1 MSPDSGGLWIIHLP
15 NPQTIIEVVHEG
27 EQTHS
32 NNAAFSRVYQHEDER
47 IELRLHHYF
56 TTEFGDE
63 ESRAYKQAGDAGADE
78 TNAHPFAEDARRRHE
93 VCPHLGR
100 PKSAV
105 GRVQHHHLA
114 ASNVRAAG
122 VN

>member
-63 ESRAYKQAGDAGADE
+63 ESRAIKMLDKAWHWYKSYLE
-78 TNAHPFAEDARRRHE
+78 WEDGNIDLNEMANE
-93 VCPHLGR
+93 
-100 PKSAV
+100 
-105 GRVQHHHLA
+105 
-114 ASNVRAAG
+114 N
-122 VN
+122 